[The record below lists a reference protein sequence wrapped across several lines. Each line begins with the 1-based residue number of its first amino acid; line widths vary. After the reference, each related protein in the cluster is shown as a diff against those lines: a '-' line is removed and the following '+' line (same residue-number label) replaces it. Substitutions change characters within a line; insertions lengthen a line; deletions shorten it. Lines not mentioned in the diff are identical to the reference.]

1 MNDIQMTKT
10 QLAQSALQ
18 SYLRLHSSG
27 KTSEIA
33 KSVNMSSAMIR
44 KAGLSLAARSIVGVE
59 LVAGKGSGEYRFSQ
73 LQQDLFDQK
82 PEEAKT
88 LWQKIKSLFQ

>member
-1 MNDIQMTKT
+1 MNSVQMTKT

-33 KSVNMSSAMIR
+33 KAVNMSSALIR

-59 LVAGKGSGEYRFSQ
+59 LVAGKGSGEYKFSQ
-73 LQQDLFDQK
+73 LQRDLFDGQ
-82 PEEAKT
+82 PEETKT
-88 LWQKIKSLFQ
+88 LWQKIKSFFK

>member
-1 MNDIQMTKT
+1 MNDIQMSKT

-33 KSVNMSSAMIR
+33 KAVNMSSALIR

-59 LVAGKGSGEYRFSQ
+59 LVAGKGSGEYKFSQ
-73 LQQDLFDQK
+73 LQRDLFDGQ
-82 PEEAKT
+82 PEETKT
-88 LWQKIKSLFQ
+88 LWQKIKSFFK

>member
-1 MNDIQMTKT
+1 MNKT

-33 KSVNMSSAMIR
+33 KSVQMSSALIR
-44 KAGLSLAARSIVGVE
+44 RAGLSLAARSIVGAE
-59 LVAGKGSGEYRFSQ
+59 LIAGKGAGEYRFSQ
-73 LQQDLFDQK
+73 LQQDLFDGR
-82 PEEAKT
+82 PDEVKT
-88 LWQKIKSLFQ
+88 LWQRIKSLFH